1 MLETGKKDRLRRLP
15 AVDAVLRS
23 PGAEALVS
31 RHGTRTATAA
41 VREALGRIREEVL
54 AGGEPEVS

>member
-23 PGAEALVS
+23 PGAEALVT
-31 RHGTRTATAA
+31 RHGTKAATAA
-41 VREALGRIREEVL
+41 VREALGGIQD
-54 AGGEPEVS
+54 